1 MAILEFL
8 WYVIIVFAFMAM
20 IMILF
25 FIFTDLFRDKTLNGW
40 WKAVWIIFLIF
51 FTPITCLVY
60 LIFRGKGMAHRS
72 EEARKQMQ
80 EAQQAYIR
88 ETAGNAGPAE
98 QITQAKALLDSGAIN
113 QQEFDALKAKALGS
127 QPAGGNPAAG

>member
-8 WYVIIVFAFMAM
+8 WYVIIVFAFMAL

-25 FIFTDLFRDKTLNGW
+25 FIFTDLFRDKQLSGW

-72 EEARKQMQ
+72 EEARQQMQ
-80 EAQQAYIR
+80 AAQQAYIR
-88 ETAGNAGPAE
+88 EAAGKSGPAD

-113 QQEFDALKAKALGS
+113 QQEYDALKTKALSG
-127 QPAGGNPAAG
+127 QAASGTAAAS